1 MKIKLNDKW
10 TIKTAKE
17 LYTYTSGIS
26 KGSQFFGTGYP
37 YLTFTEIFHNYFVPD
52 ELTSLVQSN
61 DRERENC
68 SIKRGDVFLTRTSE
82 TDNEL
87 GMSCVA
93 LKDYPNATFNGFTK
107 RLRPLTDDVIPEYAG
122 FYFRSPIFRAAVT
135 SMSSIITRASLNEKM
150 LDKLPVCYPSKK
162 AQQKIASILSAYD
175 NLIQNYKK
183 QIEALQSAASELY
196 KEWFVR
202 FRFPGWQN
210 ANFENGIPEGWK
222 YLKLSEFGYEVESG
236 NRPAGGIDDSLE
248 DGIPSLGAE
257 SIDKLGYF
265 DYSNV
270 KLVPRE
276 FYDKMKRGH
285 GKDNDILLYK
295 DGAYIGKVT
304 LFRNGFP
311 FKEYAVNEHVFLLR
325 SNNKNYQNYLY
336 FTLNMPQYFTQMQ
349 NLNRNA
355 AQPGL
360 ARGDLDR
367 IKILVPDE
375 RAIER
380 FNKFVNPLIEN
391 TFSHSKQITNLTQQ
405 RDLLLPRLMSGKL
418 EVLK

>member
-1 MKIKLNDKW
+1 MKINLNDKW
-10 TIKTAKE
+10 TIKKAKE

-183 QIEALQSAASELY
+183 QIEALQTAANELY

-210 ANFENGIPEGWK
+210 AKFENGIPEGWK
-222 YLKLSEFGYEVESG
+222 IERLTKLVGIKYGKDHSKLDDGNIPVYGSG
-236 NRPAGGIDDSLE
+236 GIMRYCNKALYDKETVLIPRKGSLNNIMYANRPLWTVDTMFY
-248 DGIPSLGAE
+248 
-257 SIDKLGYF
+257 SI
-265 DYSNV
+265 
-270 KLVPRE
+270 
-276 FYDKMKRGH
+276 M
-285 GKDNDILLYK
+285 
-295 DGAYIGKVT
+295 
-304 LFRNGFP
+304 
-311 FKEYAVNEHVFLLR
+311 LR
-325 SNNKNYQNYLY
+325 KNFAKYLY
-336 FTLNMPQYFTQMQ
+336 YVLSKIDMESFNAGAALPSMTTEILSHFKIIVPDNKTLELFDNKIALIFTQID
-349 NLNRNA
+349 NL
-355 AQPGL
+355 QQ
-360 ARGDLDR
+360 
-367 IKILVPDE
+367 
-375 RAIER
+375 
-380 FNKFVNPLIEN
+380 
-391 TFSHSKQITNLTQQ
+391 QITNLTQQ

-418 EVLK
+418 EVK